1 MTMTSQDH
9 LQVREGNDVS
19 ASRGAV
25 HNEAE
30 DQEPWK
36 GENLGYIMGI
46 CFEHS
51 ENIIQLYNELRKC
64 IYILIGYNRIQYR
77 DIMAIK
83 REYVY
88 IYM

>member
-1 MTMTSQDH
+1 
-9 LQVREGNDVS
+9 
-19 ASRGAV
+19 
-25 HNEAE
+25 
-30 DQEPWK
+30 
-36 GENLGYIMGI
+36 MGI